1 MKFMKPIIIL
11 SIVFMSTPIYA
22 ERISEA
28 EFNVNYK
35 NYKNELARDQAA
47 LKKLNSES
55 SFEATVKS
63 NLLTCKVW
71 DSKLAMYKLALENK
85 QIQDAGHLAN
95 NLKNEILP
103 FQLAIQNLSGTTFEK
118 NCETIEKL
126 SIASGIIK

>member
-1 MKFMKPIIIL
+1 
-11 SIVFMSTPIYA
+11 MSTPIYA

-118 NCETIEKL
+118 KL
-126 SIASGIIK
+126 RNY